1 MKELYNIKFNCYI
14 QPKTDYF
21 SMPDLEELWKN
32 TKVLTK
38 SVRLFADDIGQAI
51 KKLHHKY
58 WCPIDIISIK
68 KEIQNVK
75 ERL

>member
-1 MKELYNIKFNCYI
+1 MKELYNIKFNCFI
-14 QPKTDYF
+14 EPKQDRFTLY
-21 SMPDLEELWKN
+21 DLDEIWKS

-38 SVRLFADDIGQAI
+38 SVRLFADDIEQAV

-58 WCPIDIISIK
+58 WCHIDIISIK
-68 KEIQNVK
+68 KEIEHDR